1 MSKRPPTARP
11 ARSLRRQQNELLVL
25 YLGSLATV
33 LLLFAAVVREG
44 FQARQLADV
53 RSHLRLIAE
62 DFSGLPLPEAGTERD
77 LQESRKDFATA
88 RQQVEWFRSGRPGA
102 VARLGEV
109 HPLGP
114 LPKGLE
120 GKRVTWQEGSDWIAL
135 VRASDRDPGVWIRVS
150 EDLEPLEN
158 RLRQLDV
165 TLAIAITIALLLS
178 AVSALLL
185 TRRAV
190 APLERSLQRLRQFSL
205 DASHELRGPLAA
217 LAANAEM
224 GLLAVA
230 EAGPGQQRRFEA
242 IASAT
247 AQMERLVDDLLLLAR
262 QDEERL
268 DAPEPVD
275 LSALLEQQI
284 SLHRDGLELKHQ
296 VLKQELTPGLQVLGQ
311 AALLQRLVRNLL
323 DNALRY
329 TPDGGL
335 VSVRSQRRG
344 GLVSFSV
351 QDSGIGLTAEEL
363 PQVFDRFWR
372 ARSDRSDGGSG
383 LGLAIV
389 SRICA
394 SHGGSLQVT
403 SEPGAG
409 SCFTVDLPAIS

>member
-11 ARSLRRQQNELLVL
+11 ARSLRRQQNELLLL
-25 YLGSLATV
+25 YLGSLAAV

-53 RSHLRLIAE
+53 RSHLSLIAE
-62 DFSGLPLPEAGTERD
+62 DFSGLPLPEPGTERD
-77 LQESRKDFATA
+77 LQDSRKDFATA
-88 RQQVEWFRSGRPGA
+88 RQQVEWFVAGRPGA

-109 HPLGP
+109 HTLGP
-114 LPKGLE
+114 LPRKLE
-120 GKRVTWQEGSDWIAL
+120 GQRVTWQEGSDWIAL
-135 VRASDRDPGVWIRVS
+135 VRPSDRAPGVWIRVS
-150 EDLEPLEN
+150 EDLEPLDN

-165 TLAIAITIALLLS
+165 TLAVAITMALVLS
-178 AVSALLL
+178 AFSALLL

-224 GLLAVA
+224 GLVAVA
-230 EAGPGQQRRFEA
+230 EAAPGQQRRFEA

-268 DAPEPVD
+268 EVPQAVD
-275 LSALLEQQI
+275 FSALLEQQI
-284 SLHRDGLELKHQ
+284 TLYRDGLELKHQ
-296 VLKQELTPGLQVLGQ
+296 VLNLDLTPGLQVLGQ
-311 AALLQRLVRNLL
+311 APLLHRLVRNLL
-323 DNALRY
+323 DNAMRY
-329 TPDGGL
+329 TPEGGL
-335 VSVRSQRRG
+335 VSVRSHRRG
-344 GLVSFSV
+344 SWVVLSV
-351 QDSGIGLTAEEL
+351 QDSGIGLSEEDL

-372 ARSDRSDGGSG
+372 ARSDRPDGGSG

-389 SRICA
+389 SRICS
-394 SHGGSLQVT
+394 SHGGDIRVT
-403 SEPGAG
+403 SEPAQG
-409 SCFTVDLPAIS
+409 SCFTVELPSSS

>member
-1 MSKRPPTARP
+1 
-11 ARSLRRQQNELLVL
+11 LLLL
-25 YLGSLATV
+25 YLGSLAAV

-44 FQARQLADV
+44 FKARQLADV
-53 RSHLRLIAE
+53 RSHLSLIAE
-62 DFSGLPLPEAGTERD
+62 DFSGLPLPEPGTERD
-77 LQESRKDFATA
+77 LQDSRKDFATA
-88 RQQVEWFRSGRPGA
+88 RQQVEWFVADRPAA

-109 HPLGP
+109 HTLGT
-114 LPKGLE
+114 LPRKLE
-120 GKRVTWQEGSDWIAL
+120 GQRVTWQEGFSWIAL
-135 VRASDRDPGVWIRVS
+135 VRPSDRAPGVWIRVS

-158 RLRQLDV
+158 RLHQLDV
-165 TLAIAITIALLLS
+165 TLALAITIALVLS
-178 AVSALLL
+178 AVAALLL

-224 GLLAVA
+224 GLVANA

-242 IASAT
+242 IANAT

-268 DAPEPVD
+268 DAPQLVD
-275 LSALLEQQI
+275 LSAVLEQQI
-284 SLHRDGLELKHQ
+284 TLHRDGLELKRQ
-296 VLKQELTPGLQVLGQ
+296 ALRLDLTPGLQVQGQ
-311 AALLQRLVRNLL
+311 APLLQRLVRNLL

-329 TPDGGL
+329 TPEGGL
-335 VSVRSQRRG
+335 VTVRSQRRG

-351 QDSGIGLTAEEL
+351 QDSGIGLSAQEL

-372 ARSDRSDGGSG
+372 ARSDRPDGGSG
-383 LGLAIV
+383 LGLAIA

-394 SHGGSLQVT
+394 SHGGSIQVT
-403 SEPGAG
+403 SEPGGG
-409 SCFTVDLPAIS
+409 SCFTVDLPASP